1 MKRIFDF
8 ILSVCGILL
17 SSPFWIIIA
26 WGIWLNDLG
35 SVFYFQERVGKDGNI
50 FKSIQFR
57 SMVKDAENSLGP
69 IQAKERDPRITKL
82 GRIFR
87 ATAMDELPQLLNIAM
102 GQMSFV
108 GPRALRPIEIDSDDS
123 QPRSIWEFKGAKER
137 SIIKPGLTGVAQV
150 LLPRDA
156 PREQKFQY
164 DIWYTKNQT
173 FALDL
178 YLILISFVITFC
190 GKWGAHRNKIE
201 ALTKRISFDP

>member
-87 ATAMDELPQLLNIAM
+87 ATAMDELPQLLNSPNHA
-102 GQMSFV
+102 V
-108 GPRALRPIEIDSDDS
+108 KVLRAGKQDSTDEAFIVRLVPKKENELS
-123 QPRSIWEFKGAKER
+123 Q
-137 SIIKPGLTGVAQV
+137 
-150 LLPRDA
+150 
-156 PREQKFQY
+156 
-164 DIWYTKNQT
+164 
-173 FALDL
+173 
-178 YLILISFVITFC
+178 
-190 GKWGAHRNKIE
+190 
-201 ALTKRISFDP
+201 